1 MRRAKG
7 VRLWLE
13 TRKGRPAVYVIRDGP
28 RKISTGCGVADVE
41 GANKALADYLA
52 THFRPNTRERDLN
65 RITCAEVLMLY
76 AQDLP
81 ADKPSRALVGYH
93 MKALVPFWGE
103 KSLAD
108 VKGSTCRKYIE
119 TRSLPPSN
127 VALQQQS
134 KTSKRPASA
143 STSRRELKTLQAA
156 INHWHRESPLEAVPK
171 VTLPPENPRRERV
184 LERSEVARLLLACRR
199 LSRREI
205 TMHNGAKLR
214 ISYMHVAR
222 FILIGIYTG
231 TRHEAILRIS
241 WSANIHGGSVDLER
255 GVIYRRGAGER
266 ETSKRRPPVQIGGKL
281 VSFLGRWKRASE
293 GNNDRSVV
301 SYRGGGLVK
310 LRKSWSAVVKEA
322 GLGKDVTP
330 HVLRHT
336 CASWLLW
343 NGATIWDVAG
353 VIGADASTVERV
365 YGHHRRVEQDK
376 RARA

>member
-13 TRKGRPAVYVIRDGP
+13 TRKGRPSVYTIRDGS
-28 RKISTGCGVADVE
+28 RKISTGCGAEDVE

-52 THFRPNTRERDLN
+52 THFRPNTGERDLS

-76 AQDLP
+76 AQDMP

-93 MKALVPFWGE
+93 MKALLPFWGE
-103 KSLAD
+103 KTLD
-108 VKGSTCRKYIE
+108 QVKGSTCRAYMNGRTGLAVAKSSE
-119 TRSLPPSN
+119 T
-127 VALQQQS
+127 
-134 KTSKRPASA
+134 KRLVSG
-143 STSRRELKTLQAA
+143 STVRRELKTLQAA

-171 VTLPPENPRRERV
+171 VSLPPESPRRERV

-199 LSRREI
+199 LSRRDI
-205 TMHNGAKLR
+205 IMHNGAKLR

-231 TRHEAILRIS
+231 TRHDAILRLR
-241 WSANIHGGSVDLER
+241 WASALSGGHVDIER
-255 GVIYRRGAGER
+255 RTIFRRGSAEP
-266 ETSKRRPPVQIGGKL
+266 ETSKRRPPVRVVARLSGHIR
-281 VSFLGRWKRASE
+281 RWKRADESN
-293 GNNDRSVV
+293 GADRIIHYKGAAV
-301 SYRGGGLVK
+301 SK
-310 LRKSWSAVVKEA
+310 LRRSWDRVVREA

-330 HVLRHT
+330 HTLRHT

-376 RARA
+376 RERA